1 MSTVLQAQKRIF
13 LHGAVRLALVVGVC
27 TAVVFACPPQFAWGH
42 APFLILLA
50 FWAGLEA
57 FIAAHLFQLHRF
69 LLALEKTEPEQVV
82 LTIEDVR
89 GVPVILMEGAF
100 APSTAKQDMYEVH
113 QLSKDYAKVLI
124 AGKDE
129 LSVTAFR
136 GFDARTPCVV
146 EVGGKPIVLVAS
158 TRKRDEASFRYAK
171 GYYFLHQPDV
181 AIAELS
187 KAIEQCG
194 DHVEARVLRAN
205 LLIQRQEYQD
215 AIKDLTEAIAN
226 FSVDKDYCDAYA
238 MRGCAYYSIEKFKE
252 AADDF
257 SEVLKRQPES
267 HLYRAQ
273 RGFCYYHIGKISN
286 AIDDLTAVIA
296 AQPQDYRSR
305 SVLANIYTGKGDPVK
320 ALSLA
325 DDASCE
331 ASALNP
337 PDHKLLLVARGLAQG
352 AMHRRDAAIASFSQA
367 IALDPED
374 EYALRCRAAQY
385 MQGPDGPRLAEQD
398 LHRAEAVA
406 SARENS
412 LAESPA
418 NDASSSDDNG
428 AQLIK
433 SGRTRSPGGTAHNG
447 NGKDPLHH
455 SFSDNTFWF
464 LTRTSSYFSSAKSPW
479 ESAQSLGKAIW
490 SLVAACL
497 IAYIEMLPKSAA
509 QPMQPMIWLGIVLL
523 WFVLHFACTVAI
535 LKSLQSKGT
544 LKDSLI
550 VFCYSFALG
559 LVLCSWIQSMGL
571 FYAVNVGVLGCLYGI
586 EYKHRLKGSAA
597 LLAVI
602 APVGIIGGV
611 GLIALVMI
619 GAHH

>member
-1 MSTVLQAQKRIF
+1 M
-13 LHGAVRLALVVGVC
+13 
-27 TAVVFACPPQFAWGH
+27 
-42 APFLILLA
+42 LLA

-57 FIAAHLFQLHRF
+57 FIAIHLFQLHRF
-69 LLALEKTEPEQVV
+69 LVALEKTEPEQVV
-82 LTIEDVR
+82 LTVEDVR
-89 GVPVILMEGAF
+89 GVPVILMQSAF

-113 QLSKDYAKVLI
+113 QLSKDYAKVLVV
-124 AGKDE
+124 GQDE

-205 LLIQRQEYQD
+205 LLIQRQEYQH

-273 RGFCYYHIGKISN
+273 RGFCFYHIGMISN
-286 AIDDLTAVIA
+286 AIDDLTTVIS
-296 AQPQDYRSR
+296 AQPNDYRSR
-305 SVLANIYTGKGDPVK
+305 SVLANIYTGKGEPVK

-331 ASALNP
+331 ASSLSP

-385 MQGPDGPRLAEQD
+385 MQGPDGPRLAEPD
-398 LHRAEAVA
+398 LHRADAVA
-406 SARENS
+406 SARDNNVAVIPAGDDSDADGTDGEGNGS
-412 LAESPA
+412 RSPA
-418 NDASSSDDNG
+418 
-428 AQLIK
+428 
-433 SGRTRSPGGTAHNG
+433 GTAHNG
-447 NGKDPLHH
+447 NGKQSLHH

-479 ESAQSLGKAIW
+479 ESARSVGKAIW
-490 SLVAACL
+490 CLVAACL
-497 IAYIEMLPKSAA
+497 IGYIEMLPKSAA
-509 QPMQPMIWLGIVLL
+509 QPIQPLVWLGIVLL
-523 WFVLHFACTVAI
+523 WFVLHFACTAGI
-535 LKSLQSKGT
+535 LKSLQPKGT
-544 LKDSLI
+544 LKDTLI

-571 FYAVNVGVLGCLYGI
+571 FYAINVAVLGCLYGI

-602 APVGIIGGV
+602 APVGIIGGA
-611 GLIALVMI
+611 GLIALVML